1 MRIKLNM
8 LLLLLQGTPGYPGI
22 AGINGKDGQPVG
34 TFISELKD
42 VQQHNVLNFLPACTS
57 NEGHINDPSILLQR

>member
-8 LLLLLQGTPGYPGI
+8 LLLLQGVPGYPGI

-42 VQQHNVLNFLPACTS
+42 ILNFLPTCTS
-57 NEGHINDPSILLQR
+57 NEVHVNDLFILQQR